1 VTRAANRVTCR
12 QAEPSEGAAPAG
24 TRGPVRHHGPA
35 LSRSRPPPG
44 VHRPAR
50 RVGDARTPALRQRRP
65 AADGPD
71 VTTIA
76 ARTFTGALLAAASAL
91 TPAQAAVS
99 PALATAVTVAA
110 SVPAAVRHERPR
122 LVPRLPAPPVAL
134 RHDPAPHTGP
144 RGRALWTVP
153 GSQAAQA
160 AERLK
165 GSRPA
170 DAALLARM
178 GATPTA
184 LWLGNWTPRTSVG
197 ATIRRAVAPAL
208 AHGAVV
214 TLVLYAVPQRDC
226 ARAGLPNGTEY
237 RAWVDTVARAL
248 AGAPAVVVVEP
259 DALSLTDCLA
269 PAAAAERSALLRYAV
284 ERLSHGSTWVYLD
297 VGHSRWRPA
306 ADVAVR
312 LRAAGVERARGFALN
327 VANFGTTADQVA
339 YGHQVSD
346 SLGAATPFVV
356 DVGRNGRGPGE
367 GELAWCNPPGRAVG
381 AAPTTS
387 AADEL
392 VDALLWVKPPGE
404 SDGTCRAGA
413 PAAGE
418 FWVDYAL
425 GLARTA
431 GWPAPAAR

>member
-1 VTRAANRVTCR
+1 M
-12 QAEPSEGAAPAG
+12 
-24 TRGPVRHHGPA
+24 
-35 LSRSRPPPG
+35 
-44 VHRPAR
+44 
-50 RVGDARTPALRQRRP
+50 
-65 AADGPD
+65 
-71 VTTIA
+71 TTTA
-76 ARTFTGALLAAASAL
+76 ARTFTGALVAAASAL
-91 TPAQAAVS
+91 TPAGAVT

-134 RHDPAPHTGP
+134 RHDPAPLAGP
-144 RGRALWTVP
+144 RGRTLWAVP

-160 AERLK
+160 AERLRT
-165 GSRPA
+165 SRPD

-178 GATPTA
+178 AATPTA
-184 LWLGNWTPRTSVG
+184 LWVGDWTPRATVG
-197 ATIRRAVAPAL
+197 ATIRRALAPAL

-226 ARAGLPNGTEY
+226 AKAGLPDGAAY
-237 RAWVDTVARAL
+237 RGWVDAVARAV
-248 AGAPAVVVVEP
+248 AGAPAIVVLEP

-269 PAAAAERSALLRYAV
+269 PAGAAERSALLRYAV

-297 VGHSRWRPA
+297 VGHSRWRPP

-327 VANFGTTADQVA
+327 VANFGSTAEQVA

-346 SLGAATPFVV
+346 ALGEPTPFVV
-356 DVGRNGRGPGE
+356 DVGRGGRGPGE
-367 GELAWCNPPGRAVG
+367 GELAWCNPPGRALG

-387 AADEL
+387 APDEL

-404 SDGTCRAGA
+404 SDGSCRPGA
-413 PAAGE
+413 PPAGE

-431 GWPAPAAR
+431 GWQAPPRR